1 MPAWSRLSAKCLRSR
16 RSWGCKGLPR
26 LSWRGP
32 CVTFFALPGLVV
44 VEAVQNSP
52 CWLKVGRKGVFRA
65 CRESFVPGGPAG
77 AVSGESFVPG
87 GPSGA
92 ACWES
97 FVPVGPAG
105 AACWENFVPVGPA
118 GAVSGESFVPVEA
131 SWHGARDRCEST
143 VGTKGPAARA
153 AGRMGAS
160 VSVVLGITGR
170 CPAISHAIHCE
181 HHAGLCQFG
190 TLYHLCFGIAC
201 EIGGGA
207 RYWGGLWR
215 AGCAPVKRVRAC
227 TGSESGRA
235 PVLRMRVCPGP
246 LSRACAGTYI

>member
-44 VEAVQNSP
+44 VKAVQNSP

-65 CRESFVPGGPAG
+65 CRESFVPGGP
-77 AVSGESFVPG
+77 
-87 GPSGA
+87 SGA
-92 ACWES
+92 AYR
-97 FVPVGPAG
+97 
-105 AACWENFVPVGPA
+105 ENFVPGGPA

-190 TLYHLCFGIAC
+190 TLCHLCFGIAC

-215 AGCAPVKRVRAC
+215 AGCAPVKRMRVCTGKESSGAYWQRELAC
-227 TGSESGRA
+227 TGPENEG
-235 PVLRMRVCPGP
+235 V
-246 LSRACAGTYI
+246 SRSSI